1 MYRNSNFLSALH
13 MKTFSKLLTFSVLA
27 WRPNQLKN
35 SMYILGIYNFEYD
48 LRHSEKQRERKMI
61 VISNKEKDIS
71 RNLSLMI
78 LMTGACART
87 KIRATR
93 AWWTRVAVSMQAVQ
107 ASAGQGRRL
116 GRARG
121 QNFWCTSS
129 IFIWCHRSNGHHQTL
144 VCTFWIFRYSSFR
157 LQHYLINSEL
167 IISWFCER

>member
-1 MYRNSNFLSALH
+1 

-27 WRPNQLKN
+27 WRPNQLKKV
-35 SMYILGIYNFEYD
+35 LGIYNFEYD

-78 LMTGACART
+78 LMTGASART

-93 AWWTRVAVSMQAVQ
+93 AWCRS
-107 ASAGQGRRL
+107 SACNKGSGQSVGRQCRRL
-116 GRARG
+116 GRVRAKLLMH
-121 QNFWCTSS
+121 FFYLYLVPPFEWSS
-129 IFIWCHRSNGHHQTL
+129 PNM
-144 VCTFWIFRYSSFR
+144 CTFWIFRYSSFR

-167 IISWFCER
+167 MISWFCER